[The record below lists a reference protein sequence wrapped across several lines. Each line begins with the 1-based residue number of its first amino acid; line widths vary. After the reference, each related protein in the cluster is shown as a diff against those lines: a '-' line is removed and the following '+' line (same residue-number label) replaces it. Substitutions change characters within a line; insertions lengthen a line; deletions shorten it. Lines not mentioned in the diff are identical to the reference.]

1 MKSAIRC
8 FCFCIIA
15 VFLIDRAAW
24 ILHEKSGANAIEPFY
39 KEEKDSIDVLLCGPS
54 SAYYGISPYGLWG
67 EHGIVSWNIAIG
79 GQPLPSTYYTIKQA
93 LNFQTPKVIVV
104 DVLNIYGTSKLGI
117 VGHNTLDWMPWNGDK
132 LKAIYELTTKEER
145 KEYFCTLLAFHGRWK
160 ELTKDDF
167 KSIRTLNRGGGF
179 MFGNEEAKDFVTFP
193 VIDASLCEE
202 LNPEVETYL
211 YRIIDLCKERDIKL
225 VLIHMPYYS
234 VGETRYG
241 DGIYLQKLYNQVG
254 KIAEKEE
261 VGYIDFLHA
270 FSEDDF
276 SYSEDMHDFVHCNPK
291 GNQKVTEYLGEYLK
305 SHYDLPDKRNDE
317 EYEDWNIG
325 YQEYVEYLQKNE
337 AQLQKKTSG
346 K

>member
-160 ELTKDDF
+160 E
-167 KSIRTLNRGGGF
+167 SGC
-179 MFGNEEAKDFVTFP
+179 A
-193 VIDASLCEE
+193 
-202 LNPEVETYL
+202 
-211 YRIIDLCKERDIKL
+211 
-225 VLIHMPYYS
+225 
-234 VGETRYG
+234 
-241 DGIYLQKLYNQVG
+241 
-254 KIAEKEE
+254 
-261 VGYIDFLHA
+261 
-270 FSEDDF
+270 
-276 SYSEDMHDFVHCNPK
+276 
-291 GNQKVTEYLGEYLK
+291 LGECC
-305 SHYDLPDKRNDE
+305 
-317 EYEDWNIG
+317 W
-325 YQEYVEYLQKNE
+325 
-337 AQLQKKTSG
+337 A
-346 K
+346 

>member
-15 VFLIDRAAW
+15 VFFIDRVAW
-24 ILHEKSGANAIEPFY
+24 ILHEKSDANAIEPFY

-132 LKAIYELTTKEER
+132 LKAINELTTKEER

-160 ELTKDDF
+160 ELTK
-167 KSIRTLNRGGGF
+167 
-179 MFGNEEAKDFVTFP
+179 
-193 VIDASLCEE
+193 
-202 LNPEVETYL
+202 
-211 YRIIDLCKERDIKL
+211 
-225 VLIHMPYYS
+225 
-234 VGETRYG
+234 
-241 DGIYLQKLYNQVG
+241 
-254 KIAEKEE
+254 
-261 VGYIDFLHA
+261 
-270 FSEDDF
+270 DDF

-337 AQLQKKTSG
+337 AQMEKKTSG